1 MLRLDGVE
9 IARGGQTI
17 LTGLTL
23 HVAAG
28 ETVVLMGRSG
38 IGKTSLLHAAAGL
51 LPPRA
56 GGITVNGRRAM
67 VFQEPRLLGW
77 RSALDNA
84 ALGLK
89 ALGVARRERR
99 ERAEALLRELGLRS
113 IDLPKLPRALSGG
126 MQQRVANAR
135 ALAIEPAVLLLDE
148 PFAALDPGL
157 RAELQHCLRDVVARR
172 GVAAVLATHDLI
184 EAVRLGGRL
193 VLLAGRPAVVRV
205 TQPLPALP
213 DPSTDAAV
221 FEACAM
227 LLRSPAVAE
236 GLGLFRAC
244 AGN

>member
-17 LTGLTL
+17 LTGVTL
-23 HVAAG
+23 YVAAG

-113 IDLPKLPRALSGG
+113 IDLPKPPRALSGG
-126 MQQRVANAR
+126 MQQRVAIAR

-157 RAELQHCLRDVVARR
+157 RAELQHCLGGVVARR

-193 VLLAGRPAVVRV
+193 VLLAGRPAVMTL

-213 DPSTDAAV
+213 SPSTDAAV
-221 FEACAM
+221 FEACAA
-227 LLRSPAVAE
+227 LLRLPTIAE
-236 GLGLFRAC
+236 GLGLFKTRA
-244 AGN
+244 GT